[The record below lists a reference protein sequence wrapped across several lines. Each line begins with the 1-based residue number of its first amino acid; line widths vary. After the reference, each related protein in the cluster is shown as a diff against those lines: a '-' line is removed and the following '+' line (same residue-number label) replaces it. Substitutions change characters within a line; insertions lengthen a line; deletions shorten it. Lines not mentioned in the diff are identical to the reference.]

1 MDKRHLFG
9 TEHFYGNLNLTNG
22 LSAYNIAVFFTF
34 QTLSIK
40 YLVNKNYYNIIQS
53 DDLPPSTTGVE
64 GIAEHF
70 FFLLLTQEYKTA
82 W

>member
-1 MDKRHLFG
+1 MEVGIFTVILI
-9 TEHFYGNLNLTNG
+9 
-22 LSAYNIAVFFTF
+22 SQMAYQHNIAVFFTF

-40 YLVNKNYYNIIQS
+40 YLVNKNYYIQS